1 MLTHGDINSF
11 MGTVVVE
18 VVVDE
23 VVVVEVVTTSEV
35 DVEVS
40 PPKSRIQPAINITDT
55 NSNAS
60 DIKSFLCNINAI
72 ITDL

>member
-1 MLTHGDINSF
+1 MLTHRDINSS
-11 MGTVVVE
+11 MGTVVDE
-18 VVVDE
+18 VDVDE

-35 DVEVS
+35 DVVVS
-40 PPKSRIQPAINITDT
+40 LSESRIHPAINITDT

-60 DIKSFLCNINAI
+60 DIKSFLCNIDAI

>member
-1 MLTHGDINSF
+1 MLTHSDINSS

-18 VVVDE
+18 VDVDEVDVVDE
-23 VVVVEVVTTSEV
+23 VTTSKV
-35 DVEVS
+35 DVVVS
-40 PPKSRIQPAINITDT
+40 PPESRIQPAINITDT

-60 DIKSFLCNINAI
+60 DIKSFLCNIDAI